1 MDKEINLS
9 KVLRSLVYRVK
20 QMLIHGAIY
29 LASRVLTPIEVSLI
43 RRYKKKIKYP
53 PIFIIGAPRTGSTI
67 LYEYIT
73 HYLDVMYINNL
84 MCGFHPTLY
93 LGSVISRVVFR
104 NKQHGCF
111 ASERGRTRGLNS
123 PSECGLFWY
132 RWIPKDRHFVDFN
145 ELDSLQIAQIHDV
158 VRAVVNASK
167 KPILFKNMNCGQRL
181 RIIKDIFPNALFIYC
196 RRDHLYTAQS
206 IIEVRERVY
215 KSRTKWWS
223 IMPRKYDEL
232 LKLDYPEQVVKQIYY
247 IQKQIE
253 EDLRLFGERQSIEVW
268 YESFCESPR
277 LVIEG
282 IRDFMLQNGINVT
295 YRSEVIQRQVN
306 LSQQRRIDKAT
317 YDKLSETIN
326 SLDW

>member
-1 MDKEINLS
+1 
-9 KVLRSLVYRVK
+9 
-20 QMLIHGAIY
+20 
-29 LASRVLTPIEVSLI
+29 
-43 RRYKKKIKYP
+43 
-53 PIFIIGAPRTGSTI
+53 
-67 LYEYIT
+67 
-73 HYLDVMYINNL
+73 
-84 MCGFHPTLY
+84 
-93 LGSVISRVVFR
+93 
-104 NKQHGCF
+104 
-111 ASERGRTRGLNS
+111 
-123 PSECGLFWY
+123 
-132 RWIPKDRHFVDFN
+132 
-145 ELDSLQIAQIHDV
+145 
-158 VRAVVNASK
+158 
-167 KPILFKNMNCGQRL
+167 
-181 RIIKDIFPNALFIYC
+181 
-196 RRDHLYTAQS
+196 
-206 IIEVRERVY
+206 
-215 KSRTKWWS
+215 
-223 IMPRKYDEL
+223 MPRKYDEL